1 MHCLERH
8 FSRAI
13 CFWNDSQ
20 SEEDSRRV
28 GTILRVLKIEA
39 PGGLCLWPMR

>member
-28 GTILRVLKIEA
+28 GTISVAARLLGISA
-39 PGGLCLWPMR
+39 